1 MAVQGGLSLGARF
14 FVAVC
19 PCRRGAQP
27 PACAKKGDGFR
38 KIKKIPHL
46 PVRQQIPPM
55 KRFYASYR
63 QELFP
68 AAEMARK
75 VIVACLNVTVLAVV
89 GAPAIGG
96 SSSPGSSAKG

>member
-1 MAVQGGLSLGARF
+1 
-14 FVAVC
+14 
-19 PCRRGAQP
+19 
-27 PACAKKGDGFR
+27 
-38 KIKKIPHL
+38 
-46 PVRQQIPPM
+46 M

-96 SSSPGSSAKG
+96 SSSPGSSAKGRPFSLTSASRKLAASKV